1 MLRSQVRMATLDKEA
16 GPRSWMDG
24 WRVTWMEIWDQDLA
38 KSSPEGALTH
48 RAMAAIENGL
58 MAALEFRR

>member
-1 MLRSQVRMATLDKEA
+1 M
-16 GPRSWMDG
+16 
-24 WRVTWMEIWDQDLA
+24 TWMEIWDQDLA